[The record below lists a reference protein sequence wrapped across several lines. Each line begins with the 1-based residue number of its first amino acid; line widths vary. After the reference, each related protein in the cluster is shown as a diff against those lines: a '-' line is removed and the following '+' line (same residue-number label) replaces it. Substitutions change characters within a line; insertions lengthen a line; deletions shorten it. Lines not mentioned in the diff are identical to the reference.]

1 MVNKVDGNGYYV
13 YPKQKNLEISN
24 TGGQFN
30 LDSKKN
36 GVSSGERDKTEGKSS
51 DKAEREEQLGVKL
64 ELSSNGQSAGAE
76 RQKQAD
82 KASEHGAAEQ
92 KPLLETIQ
100 EFVVKAIAAVQDF
113 FRRLWND
120 QPGESVSRG
129 AEESGSESL
138 ELGVELAESD
148 LEPGESG
155 VEPVEPGLETTEA
168 AGASAADM
176 TDSIKVFEAAD
187 AEGMGE
193 ADFPVDE
200 ESRNRKIQQSLRNGD
215 IEQVIS
221 LLTENGKRTVA
232 KNSTLL
238 TSYDRNG
245 RVVESNASDRQRVL
259 YGDKN
264 SLKL

>member
-1 MVNKVDGNGYYV
+1 MRKV
-13 YPKQKNLEISN
+13 
-24 TGGQFN
+24 
-30 LDSKKN
+30 
-36 GVSSGERDKTEGKSS
+36 
-51 DKAEREEQLGVKL
+51 
-64 ELSSNGQSAGAE
+64 
-76 RQKQAD
+76 
-82 KASEHGAAEQ
+82 
-92 KPLLETIQ
+92 
-100 EFVVKAIAAVQDF
+100 
-113 FRRLWND
+113 W
-120 QPGESVSRG
+120 
-129 AEESGSESL
+129 
-138 ELGVELAESD
+138 
-148 LEPGESG
+148 
-155 VEPVEPGLETTEA
+155 
-168 AGASAADM
+168 
-176 TDSIKVFEAAD
+176 
-187 AEGMGE
+187 E